1 MIKSLVVLSGLLF
14 LLTGSAFA
22 DTSTRYVG
30 QYGVSVT
37 GVRHR
42 KNLRHL
48 LLAGSL
54 KGDKKKVYKK
64 FGFTPHR
71 LRMSAAGV
79 STERWQYLEEGVEI
93 PIQPRR
99 ACRHGIPVG
108 RDAEGGAKIVDHRG

>member
-1 MIKSLVVLSGLLF
+1 MMKYLVVLSGLLF

-48 LLAGSL
+48 LLAGNL
-54 KGDKKKVYKK
+54 KGDKKKIYKE

-71 LRMSAAGV
+71 LRFSAAGV
-79 STERWQYLEEGVEI
+79 RTERWQYLEEGLEFVFDMDGMLIDEREI
-93 PIQPRR
+93 PVENRR
-99 ACRHGIPVG
+99 EGII
-108 RDAEGGAKIVDHRG
+108 R